1 VLSETFREFFSAV
14 AATAGTLTGLLF
26 VALSVER
33 GEIRAAGA
41 AVIRE
46 VRSAAALLAFSN
58 ALTVSLFSLVPG
70 TNEGY
75 PSLSLGVIGLLFIAA
90 AIRSIVTSGT
100 TRREKLR
107 QFGLIRLL
115 VLIFGTQLIAG
126 IVAVNNP
133 RSTSAGEAIGYALV
147 ASLLVGVGRAWELV
161 GNRDT
166 GIITSLAILAGREPM
181 SSASHGSQPPAPDD
195 VGDDGRAGP

>member
-33 GEIRAAGA
+33 GEIRAASA

-75 PSLSLGVIGLLFIAA
+75 PSLTLGVIGLLFIAA
-90 AIRSIVTSGT
+90 AVRSIVTSGSS
-100 TRREKLR
+100 RREQLR

-126 IVAVNNP
+126 IVAVINP
-133 RSTSAGEAIGYALV
+133 RSTSAGEVIGYALV

-166 GIITSLAILAGREPM
+166 GILTSLAILAGREPM
-181 SSASHGSQPPAPDD
+181 SHGSHGSQPPA
-195 VGDDGRAGP
+195 GDDAGDGGPAGA